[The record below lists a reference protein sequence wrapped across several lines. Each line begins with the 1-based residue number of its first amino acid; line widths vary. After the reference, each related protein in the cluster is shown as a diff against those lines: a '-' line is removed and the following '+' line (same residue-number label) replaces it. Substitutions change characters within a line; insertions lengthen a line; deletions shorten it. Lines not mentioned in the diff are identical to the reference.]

1 MVPFYYKRGLV
12 RRPGSDNGHYANLVG
27 RGRAGVTLMPM
38 NNPTLPPVDYLFSP
52 SPK

>member
-1 MVPFYYKRGLV
+1 
-12 RRPGSDNGHYANLVG
+12 VG